1 LRRDHVLR
9 AVDVLRAFRAEERED
24 AAAGGKRRPFRG
36 GPLIHIL
43 FFITPLFTAAS
54 PRLAP
59 FLLPVVAVVLM
70 IAALR
75 RGPAW
80 RHLLRPNAALIALL
94 AVAAYAG
101 LSAIW
106 AA

>member
-1 LRRDHVLR
+1 LGN
-9 AVDVLRAFRAEERED
+9 ED
-24 AAAGGKRRPFRG
+24 RMSSSAAGGNGRPFRG

-75 RGPAW
+75 RGLPW